1 MKLNEITSGK
11 VWLLIAEENYEAPN
25 LHGIYT
31 SKSLAEKALKTDFK
45 NMKYKSESSHP
56 TIKEVTL
63 NSFNDLDWLP

>member
-45 NMKYKSESSHP
+45 NMKYKSF
-56 TIKEVTL
+56 TIM
-63 NSFNDLDWLP
+63 